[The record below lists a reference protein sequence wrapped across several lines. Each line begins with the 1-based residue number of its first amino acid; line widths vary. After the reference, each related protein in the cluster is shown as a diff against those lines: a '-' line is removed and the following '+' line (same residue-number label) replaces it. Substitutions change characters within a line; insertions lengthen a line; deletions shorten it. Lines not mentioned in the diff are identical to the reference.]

1 MIRTYSTLS
10 GIEGSDHPGP
20 GLRLEELGII
30 GNGQCAALVDRRAA
44 IVWCCL
50 PRFDAEPVFGAL
62 LDADGGEFAIEP
74 AAAEDA
80 RGTQSYVENTNVLE
94 TRFEGAD
101 GAWRVVDFAPRFTQH
116 QRAFH
121 PAQIVRVVEPLA
133 GTPAIRV
140 RCSPRLGWSKRVPR
154 TAIGSNH
161 IEYEGYNG
169 SLRLTT
175 DLPLSALDGSAHLL
189 TGPRH
194 FVLSWDAPV
203 EEALAPLARRFLDE
217 TRSYW
222 QNWIRECNL
231 PPMYQREVIRSAL
244 TLKLHCYE
252 DSGAIA
258 AALTTSLP
266 EELGTG
272 RNWDYRFCWL
282 RDAYYALRALERL
295 GHFEEREKFLGFIL
309 NIVAAEPGLDLAP
322 LYRIDGSRVEH
333 EETLDHWSGYRGERP
348 VRVGNAAA
356 KQLQHDIYGE
366 LLLALAPMF
375 IDDRFAPGRSM
386 QSLELL
392 ERLASKAIAVAGK
405 PDAGIW
411 EIRGEC
417 QPHTFSSLMCW
428 VAADRMA
435 HLARR
440 HRPRDEQPFRDAAAH
455 LREEILTRGWN
466 PALGSLVS
474 TYGGDTVDAA
484 LLQAVTLRLFEPGDP
499 RAASTIRATRE
510 ALARNGLLQ
519 RYKVDDGFGVPKSA
533 FLICTF
539 WLVEALARIGEVKEA
554 RATLDKALSAL
565 SPLGLLSEDYDVDAH
580 ELRGNFPQAYSHVG
594 LIHAAF
600 AASPSWDDVL

>member
-1 MIRTYSTLS
+1 LRVSKVPTTHGL
-10 GIEGSDHPGP
+10 D
-20 GLRLEELGII
+20 LRLEDLGII

-50 PRFDAEPVFGAL
+50 PRFDADPVFGAL
-62 LDADGGEFAIEP
+62 LDPDGGEFAIESVSP
-74 AAAEDA
+74 AL
-80 RGTQSYVENTNVLE
+80 GTQAYIENTNILE
-94 TRFEGAD
+94 TVFEGSD
-101 GAWRVVDFAPRFTQH
+101 GAWRVIDFAPRFTQH

-121 PAQIVRVVEPLA
+121 PSQIVRIVEPLA
-133 GTPAIRV
+133 GTPAVRV

-154 TAIGSNH
+154 ATTGSNH
-161 IEYEGYNG
+161 VEYEGYNG

-175 DLPLSALDGSAHLL
+175 DLPLSALDGSAHIL
-189 TGPRH
+189 TGPRY

-203 EEALAPLARRFLDE
+203 EEALPPLARRFLDE
-217 TRSYW
+217 TRAYW
-222 QNWIRECNL
+222 QNWIKECNL

-272 RNWDYRFCWL
+272 RNWDYRYCWL

-295 GHFEEREKFLGFIL
+295 GHFEEREKFLTFIL
-309 NIVAAEPGLDLAP
+309 NIVASEPALDLAP
-322 LYRIDGSRVEH
+322 LYRIDGSRINHEH
-333 EETLDHWSGYRGERP
+333 ILENWSGYRGDRP

-356 KQLQHDIYGE
+356 GQVQHDVYGE
-366 LLLALAPMF
+366 LLLALAP
-375 IDDRFAPGRSM
+375 IYLDDRFAPGRSP
-386 QSLELL
+386 QTLELL

-411 EIRGEC
+411 EIRGDC

-435 HLARR
+435 HLAKRY
-440 HRPRDEQPFRDAAAH
+440 RPSDERPFRDAAAH
-455 LREEILTRGWN
+455 LRDEIITRGWN

-474 TYGGDTVDAA
+474 TYDGSDLDAA
-484 LLQAVTLRLFEPGDP
+484 LLQAVTLRLFDPGDP
-499 RAASTIRATRE
+499 RAASTIRAIRGG
-510 ALARNGLLQ
+510 LARNGLLQ
-519 RYKVDDGFGVPKSA
+519 RYKRDDGFGVPKSA

-539 WLVEALARIGEVKEA
+539 WLVEALTRIGEMAEA
-554 RATLDKALSAL
+554 RATLDKALEAL
-565 SPLGLLSEDYDVDAH
+565 SPLGLLSEDVDVDAH